1 MKSEVNSHVVQRWLD
16 LHMTKLAMDLTE
28 TWDIERDLHF
38 LFASDQTL
46 QDELAIVCDLLATSS
61 EDDEKKSRKR
71 KLRPP
76 SKGCRES
83 FESRR
88 RQELYDLQCQV
99 KVLKDKLEE
108 AKLNASL
115 QQCTSR
121 WEKLARRQRNEA
133 RKAILEQEDLVDAVN
148 SNNMLIEQLK
158 SLLRKKPRLQATE
171 DEWRVYKLVAHA
183 SLRRTAIHAIADRQY
198 NRKDTEFINA
208 GLMDRNE
215 NFFRI
220 RPLPRTNQKSV
231 HLETQVFN
239 GEKTPISRF
248 AEVALETLDDFTC
261 YERFTETRDGVTSHS
276 NSVRKYFVDDDEHV
290 LIWRSGLEDVLAPR
304 IVVEPVT
311 PSQGRMTF
319 LMHFLFNPAMF
330 PSLGDD
336 KNVSI
341 ESIAAGLGRLQMDR
355 DTTTGCLGYFP
366 VTPNVFDGFTLR
378 AALIP
383 SLNEGCNSKMR
394 WKIPSTAPFE
404 RINDFE
410 IAISKL
416 LAFSLSFNPLDT
428 LTWPNARP
436 SSYRRDSQLGALLPS
451 ALGCDIFDLPWAT

>member
-1 MKSEVNSHVVQRWLD
+1 
-16 LHMTKLAMDLTE
+16 MDLTE

-76 SKGCRES
+76 LKGCRES
-83 FESRR
+83 FESSR

-108 AKLNASL
+108 TKLNASL
-115 QQCTSR
+115 QLCTSR

-133 RKAILEQEDLVDAVN
+133 RKAILEQEDLIDAVN
-148 SNNMLIEQLK
+148 SNNTLIEQLK
-158 SLLRKKPRLQATE
+158 SLLRKKPRLQAIE

-198 NRKDTEFINA
+198 NRKDTECINA

-215 NFFRI
+215 NFFRV

-231 HLETQVFN
+231 HLETVIRATLSAPCQVVSRAVWQVFN
-239 GEKTPISRF
+239 GEKTPLSRF
-248 AEVALETLDDFTC
+248 GEVALETLDDFTC

-276 NSVRKYFVDDDEHV
+276 NSVRKYFVDDNEHV
-290 LIWRSGLEDVLAPR
+290 IIWRSGLEDALAPR
-304 IVVEPVT
+304 SSLDAIEDDSGWIVIEPVT
-311 PSQGRMTF
+311 PSQCRMTF

-336 KNVSI
+336 KNVVSI

-355 DTTTGCLGYFP
+355 DTTTACLGYFP
-366 VTPNVFDGFTLR
+366 VTPDVFNGFHKPR
-378 AALIP
+378 GFDP
-383 SLNEGCNSKMR
+383 F
-394 WKIPSTAPFE
+394 FE
-404 RINDFE
+404 RGMQFKDAMENSINS
-410 IAISKL
+410 AIR
-416 LAFSLSFNPLDT
+416 AYQ
-428 LTWPNARP
+428 RV
-436 SSYRRDSQLGALLPS
+436 
-451 ALGCDIFDLPWAT
+451 